1 MMILRLSPNS
11 TAVGTIPAVG
21 AVDWLYFFG
30 RHGASCRTLRRVT
43 MMVLGRSA
51 LATLAVSSILL
62 VSGRSAGAAVVTLAP
77 SRDNSLFADGANRS
91 CGIGPLFC
99 GQTGGFG
106 PRRALIG
113 FDVSGSVPPGSTI
126 TSVEVGITVEGTGP
140 AAVATD
146 VYSLYRLNADWG
158 EKASECGNGVGALAE
173 VGDATWTHSQYPTVA
188 WSTPGGDFQ
197 AAASAS
203 VAMPALV
210 VVPTPATWTSQP
222 GLVADVQLWLNQP
235 LANFG
240 WIIIGNEAVERNA
253 RELFSRESAFPPSL
267 RIEFTAPPSSPPA
280 VPDGI
285 AGSPVLLSKL
295 SADGA
300 DLGVAWDGTLCAGS
314 FGHHV
319 VYGTSGG
326 FPVAPLGAYA
336 LAGSVCSIGASS
348 PYVWI
353 GSPDPAVL
361 DPAKRLIW
369 MLVLADDG
377 TATEGSWGRN
387 SASQERNG
395 PGLDGSSSQCGIL
408 DKSVINT
415 CGNGFL
421 P

>member
-1 MMILRLSPNS
+1 MRL
-11 TAVGTIPAVG
+11 
-21 AVDWLYFFG
+21 
-30 RHGASCRTLRRVT
+30 
-43 MMVLGRSA
+43 LGRSA

-62 VSGRSAGAAVVTLAP
+62 VSGPPAGAAVVTLAP
-77 SRDNSLFADGANRS
+77 NRDTSIFEDGANRS

-106 PRRALIG
+106 ARRALIG
-113 FDVSGSVPPGSTI
+113 FDLSGNVPPGSTI

-140 AAVATD
+140 AAVPTD
-146 VYSLYRLNADWG
+146 IYSLHRLNADWG

-173 VGDATWTHSQYPTVA
+173 DGDATWTHSQYPTIA

-197 AAASAS
+197 ATASAT
-203 VAMPALV
+203 VAMPTLG
-210 VVPTPATWTSQP
+210 PAAWTSQP
-222 GLVADVQLWLNQP
+222 GLVADVQSWLDAP
-235 LANFG
+235 SGNFG

-253 RELFSRESAFPPSL
+253 RELFSRESTFPPSL
-267 RIEFTAPPSSPPA
+267 RIEFTAPPSPPPA

-285 AGSPVLLSKL
+285 VGSPVLLSKL

-300 DLGVAWDGTLCAGS
+300 DLGVAWDGALCAGS

-348 PYVWI
+348 PYVWT

-369 MLVLADDG
+369 MLVLANDS

-387 SASQERNG
+387 SLSQERNG
-395 PGLDGSSSQCGIL
+395 PGLNGCSSQCGIL
-408 DKSVINT
+408 DKSVTNT
-415 CGNGFL
+415 CGIGF
-421 P
+421 